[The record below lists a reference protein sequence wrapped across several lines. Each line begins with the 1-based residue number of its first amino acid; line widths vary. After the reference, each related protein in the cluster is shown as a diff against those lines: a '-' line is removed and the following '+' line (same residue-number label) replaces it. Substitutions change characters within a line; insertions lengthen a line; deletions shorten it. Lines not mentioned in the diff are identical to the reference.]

1 MIKNILFSTRLISAT
16 ALTCLFGGQAFAQ
29 TESEVF
35 KCVTEKHT
43 IVISEPAKGTYHYR
57 SWNKPKA
64 VSDKPDM
71 DLKSTSLETSGDCQR
86 YYKFKTG
93 KVEFEVTNQW
103 SCMGKGEYPPASA
116 EGATGDLYVKVGG
129 ELKNH
134 YYCYK

>member
-1 MIKNILFSTRLISAT
+1 MGLSSLELVGVIA
-16 ALTCLFGGQAFAQ
+16 FGGFCSVSAYGQS
-29 TESEVF
+29 ESAIF

-71 DLKSTSLETSGDCQR
+71 DLKSKEVSVEGSGVCR
-86 YYKFKTG
+86 HTEYSFKTG
-93 KVEFEVTNQW
+93 KVEFSLDDNVT
-103 SCMGKGEYPPASA
+103 CL
-116 EGATGDLYVKVGG
+116 EGNTPDNIVGNLNVLVND

-134 YYCYK
+134 YYCFKQ